1 MTFAPFLIVDKS
13 EVYIRFQG
21 QKQNETSASK
31 LGIFQ
36 LAFELRDE
44 GDLPRYVLTELIENI
59 EWLRANLHSPEILDK
74 DEHHRAISWFLPT
87 AHEPISRV
95 RSMAAILNEYG
106 YHIEQVQARDPGIVI
121 YEDEFQVVAKPRR
134 KST

>member
-1 MTFAPFLIVDKS
+1 M
-13 EVYIRFQG
+13 YIRFQG

-44 GDLPRYVLTELIENI
+44 GDIPRYVLTELIEHI
-59 EWLRANLHSPEILDK
+59 QWLRANLDSPEILENE
-74 DEHHRAISWFLPT
+74 EHHRAISWFCPT

-95 RSMAAILNEYG
+95 RAMAAILNEYG

-121 YEDEFQVVAKPRR
+121 YEDEYQVVAKPRR
-134 KST
+134 KNT